1 MGSWSSDVSESMTL
15 VSTDFLEE
23 VELALDLRGWG
34 GWAGERRGGSGSR
47 HREWWRK
54 CKEADGD

>member
-23 VELALDLRGWG
+23 VGLALDLRGWG
-34 GWAGERRGGSGSR
+34 GWAGERRGGSGSIS
-47 HREWWRK
+47 
-54 CKEADGD
+54 EALL